1 MAGVEP
7 DSLVPDGRRSN
18 ISLPIEVSAIT
29 VILAIAL
36 GVLAGGGAALYQR
49 SRPANYISEGVLLID
64 QPAVVAGA
72 PDAGP
77 LQKLQ
82 LLRLQYSSLLKTET
96 IAGPVSR
103 QVHLPIGEVE
113 GALAGLVDPTTFT
126 IGVAATTKSPSK
138 SNLLAQAATAQ
149 LASYV
154 AKSQARLG
162 ISPQAR
168 VVLDEVTTP
177 RAGVRISV
185 STTKVLLPAIIAF
198 IVVAGAFLVIAD
210 LLRRRQ

>member
-7 DSLVPDGRRSN
+7 DSLTGRRSN
-18 ISLPIEVSAIT
+18 VSLPIEVSAIT

-36 GVLAGGGAALYQR
+36 GLLAGGGAALYQR
-49 SRPANYISEGVLLID
+49 SRPAHYISEGVLLID
-64 QPAVVAGA
+64 QPAVVAAA

-82 LLRLQYSSLLKTET
+82 ALRLQYVSLLKTET

-103 QVHLPIGEVE
+103 QVHVPIPEVE
-113 GALAGLVDPTTFT
+113 GALAGLADPTTFT
-126 IGVAATTKSPSK
+126 IGVVATTDSPAE
-138 SNLLAQAATAQ
+138 SNSLAQAATNQ

-154 AKSQARLG
+154 AKSQARIG
-162 ISPQAR
+162 VAPQSR

-177 RAGVRISV
+177 RAGTRISV
-185 STTKVLLPAIIAF
+185 STTKVLLPAVIAF
-198 IVVAGAFLVIAD
+198 IVVAGVFLVIAD